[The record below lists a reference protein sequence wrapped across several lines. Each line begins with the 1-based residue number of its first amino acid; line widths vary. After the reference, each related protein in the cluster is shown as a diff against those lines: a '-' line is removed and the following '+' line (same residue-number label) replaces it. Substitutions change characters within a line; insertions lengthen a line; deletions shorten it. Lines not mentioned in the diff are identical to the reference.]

1 MHVNA
6 DIWSGAAMRLD
17 RQVTEAA
24 RRKANSSAGEAKGK
38 EHQGKAVNKLAE
50 VVEDGHISPF

>member
-1 MHVNA
+1 
-6 DIWSGAAMRLD
+6 MRLD